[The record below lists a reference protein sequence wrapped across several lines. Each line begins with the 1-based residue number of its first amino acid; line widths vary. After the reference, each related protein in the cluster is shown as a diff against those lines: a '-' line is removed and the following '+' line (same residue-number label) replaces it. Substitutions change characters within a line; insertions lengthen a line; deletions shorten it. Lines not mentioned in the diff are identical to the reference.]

1 MKNKNVFS
9 KIIAT
14 ILTTIMLIGV
24 CSGAFILTRLN
35 NYIKNKPEL
44 NVNTLKTF
52 ESPTFYDAK
61 GNAFAELGGTFTD
74 NVKYEDLPNAVIDAF
89 ISVEDA
95 RFFSHNGFDGARFLM
110 TIIDSIPNLL
120 RGSFGAGASTITM
133 QTIKNSFFV
142 SDNKLAD
149 RSVQRKIQ
157 EIVLSLELEKL
168 MSKQKIIEFYLNKI
182 NFGASTTRGIAKAAE
197 YYFGKSIKELN
208 ISEAAYLA
216 GVINLPGVYNAYKNI
231 EAATTRR
238 NEVLALMLRHGYIS
252 SNEYKVY
259 SNIPLESQLNKNPNY
274 SLRQYQKY
282 IDTVANELEEV
293 YNINPMTSGLK
304 VYTSLIPSQQKLIED
319 IESNKFDT
327 YKDSEIDSAFITINN
342 QTGEIV
348 AVGGGRKYEGQEV
361 VERGFINATQIYRQ
375 PGSVLKPIFPYAL
388 GFEVLGYSTKHTLQD
403 TPYAYKGSEAFL
415 HNYNRKF
422 QGDIELEQAIVS
434 SLNIPAVRAADELV
448 DTIGQTKIVEY
459 LNNLGFNQVA
469 SNRQTLSKEMLKN
482 HYNYFNV
489 AYAIGASTFDVTPL
503 QVAGAHATIIN
514 RGQYIKPHTI
524 TRIEIPGQEPIIANY
539 AKTQVIS
546 EGAAFMATQTMK
558 AAVEATSNGTTVTSV
573 KKDYPVYGKSG
584 TSDYGDDF
592 VKIGIPDGTTKDTW
606 IAASTNK
613 YTVVSWFG
621 YKKNYVNNKA
631 YYIKDT
637 IGVSRN
643 QAKLV
648 GKLLDETTNYAT
660 PELIKAP
667 SDVEQITQVR
677 GLNAKQNDG
686 TYRYITPFAGLPDY
700 LITNSWIKKE
710 FANTVDFNQA
720 TINTNSGSDATIAVN
735 NQNVSISKDA
745 LSGNSI
751 LIVSL
756 DGLSDNN
763 INSGISGGSTYI
775 ASATNS
781 KGKTVTATVNRIFDF
796 GLSSSGS
803 SGGILTVV
811 KANGMVIDQ
820 QISYVKNRT
829 FSIPSY
835 YDNTTLEVCSYPT
848 NHPEG
853 LCNIIS
859 NHNAVGVR

>member
-1 MKNKNVFS
+1 MKKRKIFYR
-9 KIIAT
+9 IIAT
-14 ILTTIMLIGV
+14 ILTTVMLVGICAGV
-24 CSGAFILTRLN
+24 FMLSKLN
-35 NYIKNKPEL
+35 SYIKDKPEL
-44 NVNTLKTF
+44 NINKLKTF
-52 ESPTFYDAK
+52 ESPIFYDAN
-61 GNAFAELGGTFTD
+61 GNSFAELGGIFTD

-95 RFFSHNGFDGARFLM
+95 RFFTHNGFDGARFLM
-110 TIIDSIPNLL
+110 TIVDSLPNLL
-120 RGSFGAGASTITM
+120 RGRFGAGASTITM
-133 QTIKNSFFV
+133 QTIKNSFFA
-142 SDNKLAD
+142 SDNKNAD
-149 RSVQRKIQ
+149 RSIQRKIQ
-157 EIVLSLELEKL
+157 EIVLALELEKL

-197 YYFGKSIKELN
+197 FYFGKSVKELN

-216 GVINLPGVYNAYKNI
+216 GVINLPGIYNAYKNI

-238 NEVLALMLRHGYIS
+238 NEVLALMFRHGYIS
-252 SNEYKVY
+252 KNEYTVY
-259 SNIPLESQLNKNPNY
+259 SNIPLESQLNKNPSY
-274 SLRQYQKY
+274 GSSRQYQKY

-293 YNINPMTSGLK
+293 YNINPLTSGLK

-319 IESNKFDT
+319 IESNKFNT
-327 YKDSEIDSAFITINN
+327 YPDSQIDSAFITINN

-348 AVGGGRKYEGQEV
+348 AVGGGRKYEGQKV
-361 VERGFINATQIYRQ
+361 VQRGFINATQIYRQ

-388 GFEVLGYSTKHTLQD
+388 GFEALGYSTKHTLQD
-403 TPYAYKGSEAFL
+403 TPYSYKGSEAFL

-422 QGDIELEQAIVS
+422 QGDIELEQAIIS
-434 SLNIPAVRAADELV
+434 SLNVPAVRVADELV

-469 SNRQTLSKEMLKN
+469 SNRQKLSKEMLKN

-503 QVAGAHATIIN
+503 QVAAAHATVIN

-539 AKTQVIS
+539 AKTQVLS
-546 EGAAFMATQTMK
+546 EGAAYMAAQTMK
-558 AAVEATSNGTTVTSV
+558 SAVEVTSNGTTVTSV

-606 IAASTNK
+606 IAASTDK

-621 YKKNYVNNKA
+621 YKKNYVDKKA

-637 IGVSRN
+637 IGLSRN
-643 QAKLV
+643 QARLV
-648 GKLLDETTNYAT
+648 GRLLDETTSYASPKLIPT
-660 PELIKAP
+660 PDDVAEIK
-667 SDVEQITQVR
+667 QVR

-686 TYRYITPFAGLPDY
+686 TYRYITPFNGLPDY

-710 FANTVDFNQA
+710 FAETVDFNQA
-720 TINTNSGSDATIAVN
+720 TINVSSSNANIAIN
-735 NQNVSISKDA
+735 NQNVSINKDQ
-745 LSGNSI
+745 LSGNNVI
-751 LIVSL
+751 IVTL
-756 DGLSDNN
+756 DGLSDDN
-763 INSGISGGSTYI
+763 ISSSGGSTYI

-781 KGKTVTATVNRIFDF
+781 KGETMSATVNRIFDF
-796 GLSSSGS
+796 GLSTSGTNS
-803 SGGILTVV
+803 GILTVI
-811 KANGMVIDQ
+811 KANGMVVGQ
-820 QISYVKNRT
+820 QVSYAKTRT
-829 FSIPSY
+829 FTIPSY
-835 YDNTTLEVCSYPT
+835 YENNTLEVCSYPS

-859 NHNAVGVR
+859 RNNTVGYR